1 MTCRRMCGVCG
12 LIRYIKVGS
21 EQRSGEAKLIKIQD
35 AHSWMVGCT
44 GICSAGLQII
54 YSQKEI
60 LLIHND

>member
-1 MTCRRMCGVCG
+1 MTWRGLCG
-12 LIRYIKVGS
+12 LARKGSDAGS

-35 AHSWMVGCT
+35 AHCRMVGCT
-44 GICSAGLQII
+44 GICSAGLRII